1 MAFLARGPLS
11 RELGDPQA
19 GYLGIGAAQS
29 RTTGTGCS
37 LSARASPVFDREPR
51 EVDRACGNDLD
62 TDAEKQ
68 ERRQAGDDPSP
79 FLSDELGKP
88 VGVTVAE

>member
-1 MAFLARGPLS
+1 L
-11 RELGDPQA
+11 
-19 GYLGIGAAQS
+19 
-29 RTTGTGCS
+29 
-37 LSARASPVFDREPR
+37 FDRESG

-79 FLSDELGKP
+79 FLSDELGEP
-88 VGVTVAE
+88 VGVTVAD